1 METSHPLTAAS
12 LATVPPLAPDAS
24 FSTQP
29 PAWPAR
35 LQLPLLPLQ
44 PSFGLAPLLSA
55 PLTHLGDPLGQGILA
70 MAEQGLGPKSEHG
83 SSGATGPESIAAFQM
98 VSRGSSKVSFILKST
113 SDSSPVS
120 ESSHRLSLMLNNS
133 SGSQPGSNMF
143 FAFSQ
148 SRPVSTSD
156 ASETDQVDQ
165 EGGGS
170 FSLPHQE
177 SSATTSSL
185 LSFSVVHSGLPRS
198 SIEQQVVPKSRGSI
212 TSSFVSISKTI
223 AAAGLEA
230 KPAHRLM
237 PHRPPSSIS
246 SISEPLQKHLLPFYV
261 TPEQLLSVK
270 DLMVAAL
277 EKGLRQK
284 DKTTS
289 YLPMLPTYVS
299 ALPDGTE
306 RGDFLGLELTTNQV
320 KVLLLQ
326 LTDNVDEPMVIK
338 KKDFSIPEK
347 IMNGSG
353 EQVFEFMAQ
362 CLCTFLGGFN
372 LNKKYYPLG
381 FSFPFSCDHITLNQC
396 KLIKWTKD
404 FRWPGVEGKDV
415 TQLLQTTIN
424 EVCKNY
430 QIEVLAVVNDTV
442 GALMRHTSVVR
453 PCKVAVIIDAGTNCC
468 YMEDTRCIPGLQE
481 TKGHMCINTE
491 WGFFGN
497 NGELNEELT
506 EFDLL
511 VDKETMD
518 QGKCRFE
525 KMISSNYVC
534 EAVRIIL
541 ANLAEK
547 GELFNG
553 ILTPSLLTKGKL
565 ALQDIVEIIDENM
578 GLAKTKSFL
587 YHLGLVANNQD
598 CFHVQAICQA
608 VFTRSARLCAAGL
621 AAVLTCI
628 HEHQQLPE
636 MKTCV
641 VLGGD
646 MYRSQTL
653 YSEILQQTL
662 KQLVPEHTLTFIP
675 SDDGST
681 LGAAIVT
688 AIEVRL
694 RNHREGL
701 AQVLAPLKLS
711 IVDLERL
718 RNAIRQEMENGLSKA
733 ANSCLRMLP
742 TFVCHL
748 PDGSERGDFLAL
760 DLGGT
765 NFRVLMVQVK
775 SQEEGGVHISS
786 ETYTIP
792 PEITQSTGN
801 QLFDHIVNCI
811 VDFHTKHGMLGHVLP
826 MGFTFSFPCN
836 QINLDK
842 GILLRWTKGF
852 SATDCVGEDVVNLLR
867 DAVQRQKNI
876 DVDVVALV
884 NDTVGTMMSCAYI
897 DPKCEVGLIVG
908 TGCNACYMEE
918 MRNVSIIEGNEGRMC
933 INMEWGAFGDD
944 GCLDHYITPYDDKV
958 DKESL
963 NPSQQRYEKLISGMY
978 LGEIVRYVLLDLAHR
993 KILFKGVKLQVL
1005 QNKGIFPTKLLSDIE
1020 NNSQGREHVYNIL
1033 EELGLTVSPEDAMV
1047 VKEVCHTVTSRA
1059 AMVCAAGLAAVVEK
1073 IRENKRMTK
1082 LEVTIGVDGTV
1093 YKMNPYFAKKLQ
1105 DTVALLAPNCNV
1117 KFLLSEDG
1125 SGKGA
1130 ALIAAVAC
1138 RTKIS

>member
-1 METSHPLTAAS
+1 
-12 LATVPPLAPDAS
+12 
-24 FSTQP
+24 
-29 PAWPAR
+29 
-35 LQLPLLPLQ
+35 
-44 PSFGLAPLLSA
+44 
-55 PLTHLGDPLGQGILA
+55 
-70 MAEQGLGPKSEHG
+70 
-83 SSGATGPESIAAFQM
+83 
-98 VSRGSSKVSFILKST
+98 
-113 SDSSPVS
+113 
-120 ESSHRLSLMLNNS
+120 
-133 SGSQPGSNMF
+133 
-143 FAFSQ
+143 
-148 SRPVSTSD
+148 
-156 ASETDQVDQ
+156 
-165 EGGGS
+165 
-170 FSLPHQE
+170 
-177 SSATTSSL
+177 
-185 LSFSVVHSGLPRS
+185 
-198 SIEQQVVPKSRGSI
+198 
-212 TSSFVSISKTI
+212 
-223 AAAGLEA
+223 
-230 KPAHRLM
+230 
-237 PHRPPSSIS
+237 
-246 SISEPLQKHLLPFYV
+246 
-261 TPEQLLSVK
+261 
-270 DLMVAAL
+270 
-277 EKGLRQK
+277 
-284 DKTTS
+284 
-289 YLPMLPTYVS
+289 
-299 ALPDGTE
+299 

-326 LTDNVDEPMVIK
+326 LTDNVDEPMVVK

-353 EQVFEFMAQ
+353 EQINTLLMKLVRYPPNMPSLVF
-362 CLCTFLGGFN
+362 
-372 LNKKYYPLG
+372 
-381 FSFPFSCDHITLNQC
+381 C

-404 FRWPGVEGKDV
+404 FRWPGVEGKNV

-453 PCKVAVIIDAGTNCC
+453 PCKVAVIIGKQKLGTDAGTNCC
-468 YMEDTRCIPGLQE
+468 YMEDTQCIAGLQE

-525 KMISSNYVC
+525 KMTGSNYVC

-565 ALQDIVEIIDENM
+565 AFQDIVEIIDEKM
-578 GLAKTKSFL
+578 GLAKTKNFL
-587 YHLGLVANNQD
+587 CRLGLVASNQD
-598 CFHVQAICQA
+598 CFHVQAVCQA

-621 AAVLTCI
+621 AGVLTCI
-628 HEHQQLPE
+628 HEHQQL
-636 MKTCV
+636 
-641 VLGGD
+641 
-646 MYRSQTL
+646 
-653 YSEILQQTL
+653 
-662 KQLVPEHTLTFIP
+662 
-675 SDDGST
+675 T

-701 AQVLAPLKLS
+701 TQVLAPLKLS
-711 IVDLERL
+711 VVDLERL

-884 NDTVGTMMSCAYI
+884 NDTVGTMMSCAYT

-918 MRNVSIIEGNEGRMC
+918 LRNVSIIEGNEGRMC

-978 LGEIVRYVLLDLAHR
+978 LGEIVRYVLLDLAYR
-993 KILFKGVKLQVL
+993 KILFKGDKLQVL

-1093 YKMNPYFAKKLQ
+1093 YKMNP
-1105 DTVALLAPNCNV
+1105 
-1117 KFLLSEDG
+1117 
-1125 SGKGA
+1125 
-1130 ALIAAVAC
+1130 
-1138 RTKIS
+1138 